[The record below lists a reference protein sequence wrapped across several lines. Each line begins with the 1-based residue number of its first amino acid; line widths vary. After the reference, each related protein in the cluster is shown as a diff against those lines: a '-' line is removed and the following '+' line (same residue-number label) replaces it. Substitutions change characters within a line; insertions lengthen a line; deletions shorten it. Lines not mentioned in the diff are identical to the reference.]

1 MSRNARNVKDLR
13 RRSPKR
19 DPYER
24 ILIVCEGS
32 KTEPNYFNELI
43 DDLKLNTANVE
54 VDGDSA
60 SSPKSVVRHAKK
72 RYREDK
78 EFDRIYCV
86 IDKDEHST
94 YQEAISEIKA
104 ANPVGI
110 FHIITS
116 VPCFEYWLLLHFVYT
131 TKPYARSEN
140 RSSGGHAEHE
150 LKQHLPD
157 YEKGSKKIYKQIMP
171 HTDRAINHAKHANA
185 QAMQENTDNPSTQVH
200 ILVEYL
206 RALKD
211 QKKRSG

>member
-1 MSRNARNVKDLR
+1 MSRKARNVKDLR

-54 VDGDSA
+54 VDGDSDP
-60 SSPKSVVRHAKK
+60 SPKSVVRHAKK

-78 EFDRIYCV
+78 GFDRIYCV

-94 YQEAISEIKA
+94 YQAARAEIKDA
-104 ANPVGI
+104 MPVGV
-110 FHIITS
+110 FHSITS
-116 VPCFEYWLLLHFVYT
+116 VPCFEFWLLLHFIYK
-131 TKPYARSEN
+131 TKPYAPSEN
-140 RSSGGHAEHE
+140 HSSGGHVEHE
-150 LKQHLPD
+150 LKQYLPD
-157 YEKGSKKIYKQIMP
+157 YEKGSKRIYQQIMP
-171 HTDRAINHAKHANA
+171 YTDKAIIHAKRANGEA
-185 QAMQENTDNPSTQVH
+185 DKSNTDNPSTQVYL
-200 ILVEYL
+200 LVEYL